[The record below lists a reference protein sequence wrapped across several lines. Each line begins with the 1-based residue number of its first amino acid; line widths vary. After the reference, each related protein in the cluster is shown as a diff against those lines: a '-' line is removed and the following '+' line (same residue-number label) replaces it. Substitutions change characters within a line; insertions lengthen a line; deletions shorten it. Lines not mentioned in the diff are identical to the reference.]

1 MANVFSIQFEVIPK
15 KEESGE
21 AVSDALHQQVA
32 NWVVD
37 KYAWHWKIASHFPLH
52 GETLVPL
59 ANHSIQSSLSQVSD
73 GHLERLRWVH
83 PADQDPS
90 LVWTT
95 DIVIA
100 RRGEKVQFALQLD
113 VASRHYVVRPA
124 WAPLGRP
131 RVVTQILRQ
140 FSCWVGPQPLLTNK
154 QDIFT
159 PDVEALVQ
167 DVLLNEKRTLPV
179 VVVSHDRFGER
190 PVIDAD
196 RIQQTLMGFAQ
207 VVVMD
212 KWATFRLTDL
222 LTKPL
227 SCYNGAVR
235 VYWPGLCLSS
245 NPLDHPLY
253 LPDVLQKHEFS
264 GKPIDKHLFTFLA
277 RISAFRY
284 VDGDVIREVQ
294 HELDAARRSEVE
306 KTKLQL
312 QKAMVDAGAV
322 PELKEEMD
330 RLWRELERSWDET
343 ALLRTRVSDLEGENE
358 RLKGNWAIYQEHQTG
373 VPDTE
378 TSGAP
383 DTAEPDLK
391 SVIEALEA
399 VERDFGGDLIV
410 YDSARRSAE
419 ASDFARPQDVY
430 RALMAVRDIGRLQFQ
445 AKANGES
452 MGSWDAQ
459 FKSRGFTQ
467 YSPDESQTTKTQYG
481 KQRKFTHNGK
491 TRSIFRHL
499 DLGGGDRK
507 NCLQIYFEPD
517 NESEK
522 TIVAYCGTH
531 LPFARQRT

>member
-1 MANVFSIQFEVIPK
+1 
-15 KEESGE
+15 
-21 AVSDALHQQVA
+21 
-32 NWVVD
+32 
-37 KYAWHWKIASHFPLH
+37 
-52 GETLVPL
+52 
-59 ANHSIQSSLSQVSD
+59 
-73 GHLERLRWVH
+73 
-83 PADQDPS
+83 
-90 LVWTT
+90 
-95 DIVIA
+95 
-100 RRGEKVQFALQLD
+100 
-113 VASRHYVVRPA
+113 
-124 WAPLGRP
+124 
-131 RVVTQILRQ
+131 
-140 FSCWVGPQPLLTNK
+140 
-154 QDIFT
+154 
-159 PDVEALVQ
+159 VEAFVQ
-167 DVLLNEKRTLPV
+167 EVLFSEKRTLPV

-190 PVIDAD
+190 PLIDAD

-235 VYWPGLCLSS
+235 VYWPGLRLSS

-294 HELDAARRSEVE
+294 RELDAARRSEVE
-306 KTKLQL
+306 KNRLQL
-312 QKAMVDAGAV
+312 QRAMADAGAV
-322 PELKEEMD
+322 PELKEEMQ
-330 RLWRELERSWDET
+330 RLLSELERSWDET
-343 ALLRTRVSDLEGENE
+343 AELRTRVADLEGENE
-358 RLKGNWAIYQEHQTG
+358 RLKGNWAIYQEHQAGDPDAETTA
-373 VPDTE
+373 VPE
-378 TSGAP
+378 
-383 DTAEPDLK
+383 TAEPDLA
-391 SVIEALEA
+391 SVIEALDA
-399 VERDFGGDLIV
+399 VERDFGTDLIV

-430 RALMAVRDIGRLQFQ
+430 RALMAVRDIGRLQLQ

-507 NCLQIYFEPD
+507 NCLQIYFEQD
-517 NESEK
+517 DESAR
-522 TIVAYCGTH
+522 TIIAYCGTH